1 MTMLTCRVGV
11 AEADRV
17 RREADALGVSV
28 SHVIREALRRYLNA
42 LAAERDAEIYEKS
55 PLSPDELSFIEVQSW
70 LPAEDWSD
78 WADASG

>member
-1 MTMLTCRVGV
+1 MLTCRMAA

-17 RREADALGVSV
+17 REEADALGVSV
-28 SHVIREALRRYLNA
+28 SYVIREALRRYLNA
-42 LAAERDAEIYEKS
+42 AAAERDAEIYARS
-55 PLSPDELSFIEVQSW
+55 PLHPDELSIMSIQSV